1 MNKNRF
7 EEHELPYQTLEKYG
21 LTREMIEESLAYLD
35 KKDGLYDENTKK
47 RCVMDLCHKRTFF

>member
-35 KKDGLYDENTKK
+35 KKDSLYDENTKK
-47 RCVMDLCHKRTFF
+47 GALWIYATNAPF